1 MSAQM
6 STASTPMME
15 VSIARLGDGEPLVYL
30 HDVLFDLV
38 SSDGEAPVLLETLA
52 RSYGVVAPCAP
63 WLPRRK
69 GDR

>member
-1 MSAQM
+1 
-6 STASTPMME
+6 MME

-38 SSDGEAPVLLETLA
+38 SSDGEPPVLLETLA
-52 RSYGVVAPCAP
+52 RSYQRRRPCAP